1 MGFSKDGMMVGSS
14 AMVGWISKDGKANI
28 KQYFLRGKSA
38 SDVIVNMG
46 QLQSTDVAPVVVFNG
61 ATIYLAFQLKIASP
75 LTQQQ
80 LIFASGSSTPNQYV
94 LTMHEAKTTVLFD
107 FSSG

>member
-14 AMVGWISKDGKANI
+14 AMVGWISKDGKADI

-38 SDVIVNMG
+38 SNVIANQG
-46 QLQSTDVAPVVVFNG
+46 QLQPTDVTPVVVLNG
-61 ATIYLAFQLKIASP
+61 ATIYLAFQLKTASP

-94 LTMHEAKTTVLFD
+94 LTMHEYRTTVLFD
-107 FSSG
+107 FSTG

>member
-14 AMVGWISKDGKANI
+14 AMVGWISKDGKADI

-38 SDVIVNMG
+38 SNVIVNQG
-46 QLQSTDVAPVVVFNG
+46 QLQPTDVTPVVVLNG
-61 ATIYLAFQLKIASP
+61 ATIYLAFQLKTASP

-94 LTMHEAKTTVLFD
+94 LTMHEYRTTVLFD
-107 FSSG
+107 FSTG